1 MSDSVTIR
9 VPIDPPAEL
18 LPNRRHR
25 RGGFYPGIEAAAT
38 ARQMAYHAAI
48 PYATAVTIDGP
59 VALTVHASYGHG
71 RKVPDLDATLSACKP
86 MIDGIVDTRLLA
98 DDRQVTRIT
107 VLHSKLAGKRGE
119 RPQGW
124 TDITLEEL
132 A

>member
-25 RGGFYPGIEAAAT
+25 RGGFHPGIEAAAT
-38 ARQMAYHAAI
+38 VRQIAFHAAL
-48 PYATAVTIDGP
+48 PHATATTLAGP
-59 VALTVHASYGHG
+59 VALTVHAGYGHG
-71 RKVPDLDATLSACKP
+71 RRVPDLDATLAACKP
-86 MIDGIVDTRLLA
+86 MIDGIVDTRLIA
-98 DDRQVTRIT
+98 DDRQVARIT
-107 VLHSKLAGKRGE
+107 VLHEKLTGKRGE

-124 TDITLEEL
+124 TDITLEAL